1 MQRWRPT
8 TYFWLIAALFAATL
22 LLAACQSPVD
32 DPYSAGQQFRQLV
45 ETLLEDASQFA
56 AGFCGT
62 TPAALL
68 TGLAAMLYFG
78 KRSS

>member
-1 MQRWRPT
+1 MPRMRYAT
-8 TYFWLIAALFAATL
+8 LGWLALVVLAVL

-32 DPYSAGQQFRQLV
+32 DPYSAGQQFREIVDVFIQ
-45 ETLLEDASQFA
+45 DASEFL

-62 TPAALL
+62 PQAAALA
-68 TGLAAMLYFG
+68 GVAAMLWLG